1 MTEKPRFSL
10 ESTLGEI
17 LDDPQARAVLD
28 EIVPGVSNHSLVFL
42 ARGITLSDGAAR
54 LGSIEPERLAELD
67 ARLRSLG

>member
-1 MTEKPRFSL
+1 MDEQPRFTL
-10 ESTLGEI
+10 DSTLGEI

-28 EIVPGVSNHSLVFL
+28 EIVPGVSTHSLVFL

-67 ARLRSLG
+67 ARLRALG